1 LRNKIFIVFLYK
13 VNSKKNAKEAL
24 FAYLLHEAGQNL
36 VTDFLNELKAE
47 KKLKNRSDYTKLK
60 TELNKIGII
69 YLIIV
74 SFISF
79 LHFIDKSP

>member
-1 LRNKIFIVFLYK
+1 MRNKIFIVFLYK